1 MMIARRIRLS
11 RPKSDSSVI
20 VWLHKKMAD
29 REDSSV
35 PNITTLKS
43 SRNGRRNVAERCWQN
58 MVAGILSSCVNGEG
72 TVVLTRL
79 RGKDATLTKPQWLR
93 FDLCVSDVTVRK
105 VGWRERRYTAYGGAA
120 SGPARAA
127 WQRED
132 VMGST
137 TIPKSENYGS
147 VTAKAMLHVRR
158 RNGS

>member
-1 MMIARRIRLS
+1 MMIARKNQALTAKERLQRHRVAAQENGRQGGFKRAEYYDTEILSEWTAKRGRAMLAKYGRGYFVELRKRRRNRRTDEIAREGRDAYEASMAALRLMRIR
-11 RPKSDSSVI
+11 R
-20 VWLHKKMAD
+20 
-29 REDSSV
+29 
-35 PNITTLKS
+35 
-43 SRNGRRNVAERCWQN
+43 
-58 MVAGILSSCVNGEG
+58 
-72 TVVLTRL
+72 
-79 RGKDATLTKPQWLR
+79 
-93 FDLCVSDVTVRK
+93 TVRK